1 MRTLLLIAIAGIL
14 LNSCTQSPQTHQN
27 QLGQK
32 AEFDSTDATNDFYD
46 NAPTYK
52 LKSNNEIKIAGEVT
66 KTANRELDKFPK
78 RSVIVKET
86 LLKRKT
92 DSFVGAYKYSGYSL
106 YDILNDTKLDK
117 ANKEQFSPI
126 IDLYV
131 VVNNPKG
138 EKAVLSWGEI
148 YYPNNRHKNIIAT
161 KVTPIIPSKT
171 KEQWPLPEQSKLV
184 VGNDLLDERNISNP
198 TRIEI
203 HSLKGNY
210 PEKEQ
215 DKLYAPSIA
224 IRNAEGKQLRE
235 LKNIPEE
242 MHEIEYP
249 SVFYGR
255 GRGIHGVTSFKGYL
269 LKDLLK
275 SEFPVTANRLQEG
288 LFLVAAP
295 DGYRAAFSYSEI
307 FNRND
312 QSEVLLLDLGDNME
326 NGKFR
331 TFPAGDFFS
340 DRAIKAVSEIQY
352 RKVE

>member
-1 MRTLLLIAIAGIL
+1 MRTLLLIAITGLL
-14 LNSCTQSPQTHQN
+14 LNSCSQSPKNTQN

-32 AEFDSTDATNDFYD
+32 TEFDSTDATNDFYD

-52 LKSNNEIKIAGEVT
+52 LKSNNIIKIAGEVAKPT
-66 KTANRELDKFPK
+66 NREVDKLPK
-78 RSVIVKET
+78 RTLIAKET
-86 LLKRKT
+86 LLNRKT
-92 DSFVGAYKYSGYSL
+92 DSFVGAYKYEGYSL
-106 YDILNDTKLDK
+106 YDILNKANLDK
-117 ANKEQFSPI
+117 ANKEKFSPI

-131 VVNNPKG
+131 VISNPKG

-215 DKLYAPSIA
+215 EKLYAPSIA
-224 IRNAEGKQLRE
+224 IKDAQGKQL
-235 LKNIPEE
+235 KNLTSIPEKL
-242 MHEIEYP
+242 HEIEYP

-269 LKDLLK
+269 LKDLLI
-275 SEFPVTANRLQEG
+275 SEFPVTENRLQKG
-288 LFLVAAP
+288 LFSVAAP

-312 QSEVLLLDLGDNME
+312 QSEVLLLDLGE
-326 NGKFR
+326 NTEDGKFR
-331 TFPAGDFFS
+331 TFPSGDFFS

-352 RKVE
+352 RRVD